1 LQKLASNYNVP
12 ALCRNGI
19 GINNAK
25 MHFHVCH
32 IKQKPRYFQK
42 IFKVFK
48 QDVVTCNLNSTNMK
62 TISLALA
69 FACVTAVALAAE
81 LRAPVAKDLMI
92 TFANGGGPVSQHNSD
107 SYQTSCCSASNA
119 MYLYL
124 AYDISA
130 LQGKAVSSAQL
141 VFAPFLAATGAPR
154 VVAPGG
160 TQDFIEYS
168 IRNTTA
174 FRESPAYE
182 SYNDNLPQSDEVIGT
197 LNVTVAT
204 KQQNNV
210 IDITSAIRDS
220 VAVGNTSFYISFGN
234 EGGFGASI
242 TVAAR
247 EANALSSYIKIT
259 YEDSAESTCAPCPCG
274 STAGKRRS
282 GCPVCK
288 VCSTMAPTTEPP
300 VEATCAPCPCGST
313 SGKRRSGCPVCKVCP
328 TNAPSTAMPTTEPPV
343 QQTPEPTCAPCP
355 CGTASAKRRT
365 GCPVCK
371 VCPTNAPSTVA
382 PSTMKPTTAAPSEPT
397 AGVPATTK
405 APSTEAT
412 TTTKSPGENISGDN
426 NARASGA
433 ATVTLSGLALIAAV
447 VTLL

>member
-1 LQKLASNYNVP
+1 
-12 ALCRNGI
+12 
-19 GINNAK
+19 
-25 MHFHVCH
+25 
-32 IKQKPRYFQK
+32 
-42 IFKVFK
+42 
-48 QDVVTCNLNSTNMK
+48 VTCNSNTKNMK

-69 FACVTAVALAAE
+69 FACITAVALTAE
-81 LRAPVAKDLMI
+81 IRAPVAKDLMI
-92 TFANGGGPVSQHNSD
+92 TFANGGGPVSQHKTD
-107 SYQTSCCSASNA
+107 SYQTNCCSASNA

-160 TQDFIEYS
+160 TQDYIEYS
-168 IRNTTA
+168 IRNTTS
-174 FRESPAYE
+174 FRESPAYQ

-220 VAVGNTSFYISFGN
+220 IAVGNTSFYISFGN

-259 YEDSAESTCAPCPCG
+259 YEESAEGTCAPCPCG
-274 STAGKRRS
+274 SA
-282 GCPVCK
+282 
-288 VCSTMAPTTEPP
+288 
-300 VEATCAPCPCGST
+300 

-328 TNAPSTAMPTTEPPV
+328 TQAPSTATPIPTTGSPV
-343 QQTPEPTCAPCP
+343 QQTPEPTCASCP

-371 VCPTNAPSTVA
+371 VCPTAT

-397 AGVPATTK
+397 AGVPANTK
-405 APSTEAT
+405 APSTEA

-433 ATVTLSGLALIAAV
+433 TTIAMSGLAIIVAI